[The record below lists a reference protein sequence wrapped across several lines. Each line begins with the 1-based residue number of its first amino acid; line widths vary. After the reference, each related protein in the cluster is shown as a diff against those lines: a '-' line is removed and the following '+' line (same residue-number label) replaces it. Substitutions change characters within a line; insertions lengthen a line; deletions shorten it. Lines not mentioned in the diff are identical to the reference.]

1 MDANHINLILDAFTN
16 VMPQLGLN
24 NIEKKSMSLRDKII
38 KSDGVGIV
46 ISIIGDI
53 KGNIIYLLSEEDAKN
68 IASIMMMGMPVEVL
82 DEMSKSAVSELINML
97 TANAA
102 TNFANNGIG
111 IDISPPMLMHG
122 DVIVS
127 TNVEKVLSLK
137 MGIENMLM
145 EVNIALEDSVA

>member
-82 DEMSKSAVSELINML
+82 DEMSKSAVAELINML

-111 IDISPPMLMHG
+111 IDISPAMLMHG

>member
-68 IASIMMMGMPVEVL
+68 IASIKSSFSAIDSSLLPV
-82 DEMSKSAVSELINML
+82 
-97 TANAA
+97 
-102 TNFANNGIG
+102 
-111 IDISPPMLMHG
+111 
-122 DVIVS
+122 
-127 TNVEKVLSLK
+127 
-137 MGIENMLM
+137 
-145 EVNIALEDSVA
+145 

>member
-1 MDANHINLILDAFTN
+1 MDARHVNFILEAFNN

-24 NIEKKSMSLRDKII
+24 NIERKGLSVRDRVI
-38 KSDGVGIV
+38 KSEGVGIV
-46 ISIIGDI
+46 ISIIGDV
-53 KGNIIYLLSEEDAKN
+53 KGNIIYLLSEENAKK
-68 IASIMMMGMPVEVL
+68 IASQMMMGMPVETF

-122 DVIVS
+122 DVVVS
-127 TNVEKVLSLK
+127 TNVDKVLSLQ
-137 MGIENMLM
+137 MQIDDMPLEI
-145 EVNIALEDSVA
+145 NIALEDAAA